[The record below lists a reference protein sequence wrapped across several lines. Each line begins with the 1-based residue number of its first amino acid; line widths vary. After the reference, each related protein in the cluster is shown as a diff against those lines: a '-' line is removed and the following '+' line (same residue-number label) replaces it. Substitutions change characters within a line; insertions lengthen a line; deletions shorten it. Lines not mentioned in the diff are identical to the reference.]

1 MTSVDTTAPIFVH
14 GPTNAEDLV
23 RLPGTPWVIA
33 SHWNMDV
40 TSGMPPTRYGFGPLK
55 AIRIDTHEVSRLY
68 PSAESAV
75 DWDRET
81 YPDCREP
88 PQSLSSHGL
97 NVRPLGGD
105 KFRLYVANHGDRHSV
120 EIVDVLADGV
130 RLRATW
136 RGGVVAPLQE
146 MGVWPNGVAPLPG
159 EGLILSGF
167 NVAMWRPGSG
177 WEKFGS
183 YEGGR
188 PGESPQ
194 PGAVPAGMSNGIEV
208 SPDGQWVF
216 IADSRRRTVIRA
228 PMRGGKQTVIQ
239 LGFMP
244 DNLRWGEDG
253 LLYAAG
259 LILPKF
265 ETPAQLWALF
275 EQSRP
280 VTSIHAISI
289 HPETLAVKEVLNSE
303 DGLGGRYGMA
313 STALQIGD
321 ELWVGSEKTEYIA
334 ILKLTR

>member
-1 MTSVDTTAPIFVH
+1 
-14 GPTNAEDLV
+14 
-23 RLPGTPWVIA
+23 
-33 SHWNMDV
+33 
-40 TSGMPPTRYGFGPLK
+40 
-55 AIRIDTHEVSRLY
+55 
-68 PSAESAV
+68 
-75 DWDRET
+75 
-81 YPDCREP
+81 
-88 PQSLSSHGL
+88 
-97 NVRPLGGD
+97 VRPLGGA

-120 EIVDVLADGV
+120 EIVDVLADGG